1 MRSHRRET
9 IRIHPLW
16 KKVFRQICSQSPP
29 ESPREASCQTYIY
42 LHNLRR
48 NIPQPCPLQHACPHR
63 SSTTNHQ
70 PYTQMTH
77 HLRKN
82 LRWTK
87 QLQVQRQN
95 YQPRLIPLLKHLM
108 QLQVPVGKQIPF
120 LSLQT
125 LFQAL
130 TNISLRRTDNTGPR
144 SVADLAATTDIKT
157 GTIPPL
163 NHQPPQPP
171 RTTEPDLRWS
181 THCLQNQLVVWF
193 HSAKHRNQS
202 PTIPSPVCQQ

>member
-1 MRSHRRET
+1 
-9 IRIHPLW
+9 
-16 KKVFRQICSQSPP
+16 
-29 ESPREASCQTYIY
+29 
-42 LHNLRR
+42 
-48 NIPQPCPLQHACPHR
+48 
-63 SSTTNHQ
+63 
-70 PYTQMTH
+70 MTH

-82 LRWTK
+82 LRGRTK
-87 QLQVQRQN
+87 QLQVQHQN

-108 QLQVPVGKQIPF
+108 QLQVPVGKRIPF

-130 TNISLRRTDNTGPR
+130 TNISLRRTDKTGPR
-144 SVADLAATTDIKT
+144 SVPDLATTTDVKT

-163 NHQPPQPP
+163 NHQPPQPSQ
-171 RTTEPDLRWS
+171 TTEPDLRRS